1 MRGALLH
8 LGGGRDHLSAMIPD
22 PKTFLSNPAL
32 LDEALAGGDIAPLL
46 MVLVHLT
53 GEAEWLDRLAPH
65 IKGPWNFHEAAPDA
79 LRAELRARLRDVL
92 LDYAQSGRALP
103 PEPPAHLLR
112 RMLSVGV
119 GAEVPEEYMPLIRE
133 ETVVDAPDPKTV
145 QWRRA
150 VPAESRAGFRTGI
163 IGAGVSGLLMAI
175 KLQEAGLP
183 FTIFEKNN
191 AVGGT
196 WYENDYPGCGVDT
209 PNHFYSLSFEPN
221 HDWPEHF
228 SKRDQLWRY
237 LEGIADQYGLRPHLH
252 LETSVTE
259 ARYDEEAA
267 L

>member
-1 MRGALLH
+1 M
-8 LGGGRDHLSAMIPD
+8 
-22 PKTFLSNPAL
+22 K
-32 LDEALAGGDIAPLL
+32 IAIL
-46 MVLVHLT
+46 
-53 GEAEWLDRLAPH
+53 
-65 IKGPWNFHEAAPDA
+65 
-79 LRAELRARLRDVL
+79 
-92 LDYAQSGRALP
+92 
-103 PEPPAHLLR
+103 
-112 RMLSVGV
+112 
-119 GAEVPEEYMPLIRE
+119 
-133 ETVVDAPDPKTV
+133 
-145 QWRRA
+145 
-150 VPAESRAGFRTGI
+150 
-163 IGAGVSGLLMAI
+163 GAGVSGLLMAI

-267 L
+267 LWRVTTRNAAGQDYRWSALIKGIVLSPAFRMRQVPTGPAMELVQNTDAQI